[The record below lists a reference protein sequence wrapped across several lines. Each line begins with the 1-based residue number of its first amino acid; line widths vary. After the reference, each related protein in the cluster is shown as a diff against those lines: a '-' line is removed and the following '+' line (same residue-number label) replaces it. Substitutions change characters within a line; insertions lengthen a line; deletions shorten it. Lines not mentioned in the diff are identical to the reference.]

1 MGRIVVTEFMSLD
14 GVMEEPRWTF
24 DFERGEAGDRFKYE
38 ELFDADA
45 LLLGRRTYEGFGAA
59 WPSMGHDDFGQ
70 RMNAIAKY
78 VVSRSLKEADA
89 QWGPTTI
96 LRGELAEEVGRLRDE
111 FQGTLLVEG
120 SAQLVHGLARA
131 DLVDAYRLMVFPV
144 LLGAGKTV
152 FPPEMP
158 ESRRLEL
165 VDQVAAGTGVMML
178 RYERTR

>member
-78 VVSRSLKEADA
+78 VVSRSLEEADA

-120 SAQLVHGLARA
+120 SAQLVQGLARA

-144 LLGAGKTV
+144 LLGAGKKV

-158 ESRRLEL
+158 ESCRLEL
-165 VDQVAAGTGVMML
+165 VDHVAAGTGVMML